1 MRRPFWVSGNPEIG
15 GRLPSPG
22 LWILSFGPPTIVPGQ
37 KNASPRGTI
46 ERAVLLVAGGWLVAG
61 LLLFAKVFPTLAQR
75 ISFAARPKSS
85 LVSAPARP
93 PMCWHA

>member
-22 LWILSFGPPTIVPGQ
+22 LWILPLVRLTIVPGQ

-61 LLLFAKVFPTLAQR
+61 LLLFAMVLGADSIDDCDVLRSGRTR
-75 ISFAARPKSS
+75 RNG
-85 LVSAPARP
+85 
-93 PMCWHA
+93 